1 MQLAGLGI
9 YTFGE
14 AARLTDI
21 QPAKLRRWLRG
32 YSYKHG
38 ESNRASEPLWL
49 PEIAE
54 SGLEGISF
62 HDLLEV
68 RFVDAFVR
76 AGVSLPIIRRVA
88 QTAKEVYGSAYPFT
102 QRRFRTDGKTIFE
115 TAVKESGEPEL
126 LDLLKRQYAFEQI
139 IGSSLYAG
147 IDFDD
152 NEQRALRWYPIAKS
166 KSVVLD
172 PAIAFGKPIVANC
185 GIRTDILYSAFQAE
199 QNKQR
204 VARQFE
210 VPVQAVDAAIRFEER
225 IAA

>member
-1 MQLAGLGI
+1 MQLAGLGV

-14 AARLTDI
+14 AARLTHI

-32 YSYKHG
+32 YNYKHKG
-38 ESNRASEPLWL
+38 ETCFSDPLWQ
-49 PEIAE
+49 PEIAHC
-54 SGLEGISF
+54 GLEGISF

-68 RFVDAFVR
+68 RFVDAFVC
-76 AGVSLPIIRRVA
+76 AGVSLPVIRRVA
-88 QTAKEVYGSAYPFT
+88 QNAKEVYGSAYPFT

-115 TAVKESGEPEL
+115 AAVKESGEPEL

-147 IDFDD
+147 IDFDGA
-152 NEQRALRWYPIAKS
+152 EQRALRWYPIAKS

-172 PAIAFGKPIVANC
+172 PAVAFGKPIVADC

-199 QNKQR
+199 QSKQR

-210 VPVQAVDAAIRFEER
+210 VPVQAVDAAIRFEQR
-225 IAA
+225 LAA